1 MAPLAGVARVEAVG
15 RHGESVLPLFRDAS
29 LGPLVRL
36 GLAGETTETVEL
48 PHTTPGA
55 DRAIWLE
62 VRCVPWRDAEGQVA
76 GAAAFFT
83 DVSDPQRRALLLH
96 AMEAIGQSLTSSL
109 DLNEVL
115 DTIVGKALEV
125 MGAESAMVVLGDTA
139 SSEFRVM
146 RAAGRLSQQYAGG
159 GAIPIGGG
167 PISVAVRE
175 GRTVATRNL
184 LTDPRLWLEPA
195 RRADIER
202 EGFKA
207 AAAAPLAAKD
217 RIPRAPGGHHWT
229 ERTFGSERI
238 APLEFLAKQAAIG
251 FRNASLYEAEHT

>member
-1 MAPLAGVARVEAVG
+1 
-15 RHGESVLPLFRDAS
+15 LFRDAS
-29 LGPLVRL
+29 LGPLVRRA
-36 GLAGETTETVEL
+36 LAGETPETVEL

-55 DRAIWLE
+55 DRPIWLE
-62 VRCVPWRDAEGQVA
+62 ARCVPWRDAEGQVA

-139 SSEFRVM
+139 STEFRVM

-159 GAIPIGGG
+159 GTIPIGGG

-184 LTDPRLWLEPA
+184 LTDPRLWLEPRAAPTSSARASRPPRRPRSPRRIGSSARWSSTTGPSVPLEA
-195 RRADIER
+195 RRS
-202 EGFKA
+202 
-207 AAAAPLAAKD
+207 
-217 RIPRAPGGHHWT
+217 PRSSSWPSRQPSRSGTRRSTRPSTTRPPAYG
-229 ERTFGSERI
+229 R
-238 APLEFLAKQAAIG
+238 
-251 FRNASLYEAEHT
+251 